1 MYGESIYNLVPQ
13 EYNYAKPKPVHRSK
27 HASNAPTTG
36 STFGC
41 HGTTRLPGAG
51 AIIKK
56 EGALFGPSKIPPT
69 RSASPPQE
77 SDGTDSYKQSYSEKR
92 KGPVPSKNERPVM
105 GIRTSKNFITANA
118 VEAILQVPRAV
129 EMGEPNYMKKEDFGK
144 VPSYLNQVKEE
155 IRRENEM
162 IEKYVKEQ
170 MGEVEREPDSYEEI
184 SNDERAELI
193 ASLKAKWDSVNANY
207 QKITHLVLLD
217 TAGQIRRKEQYEKQ
231 LSQLENDINKLQSKA
246 PLLLR

>member
-1 MYGESIYNLVPQ
+1 MYGESIYNLVQ
-13 EYNYAKPKPVHRSK
+13 EEYNYTKPKPKHISK
-27 HASNAPTTG
+27 HAPNAPTTG

-56 EGALFGPSKIPPT
+56 EGALFGPSKLPPA
-69 RSASPPQE
+69 RSASPPKDRDASE
-77 SDGTDSYKQSYSEKR
+77 SYKESYADKR

-144 VPSYLNQVKEE
+144 VPSYLTQVKEE

-162 IEKYVKEQ
+162 IQKYVKEQ
-170 MGEVEREPDSYEEI
+170 MGEVEREPDRYEEI
-184 SNDERAELI
+184 SNEERAELL

-231 LSQLENDINKLQSKA
+231 LTQLENDINRLQSKA
-246 PLLLR
+246 PLLIR

>member
-1 MYGESIYNLVPQ
+1 MYGESIYNLVPTD
-13 EYNYAKPKPVHRSK
+13 YTYTKPKPTFRSK
-27 HASNAPTTG
+27 HSSQAPTTG

-56 EGALFGPSKIPPT
+56 EGALFGPSKLPPA
-69 RSASPPQE
+69 RSVSPPKE
-77 SDGTDSYKQSYSEKR
+77 TEDSESYKNSYADKR
-92 KGPVPSKNERPVM
+92 KGPVPSRLDRPVM

-118 VEAILQVPRAV
+118 VEAILQVPRLV

-144 VPSYLNQVKEE
+144 VPSYLTQVKEE

-170 MGEVEREPDSYEEI
+170 MGEVEQEPDQYEEI
-184 SNDERAELI
+184 SNEERADLI

-207 QKITHLVLLD
+207 QKITHLVHLD

-231 LSQLENDINKLQSKA
+231 LSQLENDINKLKTKA